1 MTEHVQIERHG
12 AVQVLRL
19 NRPDKKNALTP
30 GMYAALA
37 DALTAAIDDGAIRA
51 TVISGAGGCF
61 TAGNDIGDFAAG
73 AGKPREGEQPV
84 DRFLKAIAIH
94 PKPLLAA
101 VEGVAVGVGVTMLF
115 HCDFVVAAEGAK
127 LQCPFVNLGLV
138 PEASSSLLM
147 PRITGHQIA
156 AEMMMFAERFGP
168 HEAKAAGFVNR
179 VTPAGGAEAAA
190 LAAAQVV
197 AAKPPEA
204 IRLTKALLRGDPAER
219 LARMEEEGRLFAARM
234 ASAEAREAF
243 SAFLEKRPADF
254 TRIAAD

>member
-1 MTEHVQIERHG
+1 MTDHVQIERHG
-12 AVQVLRL
+12 AIQLLRL
-19 NRPDKKNALTP
+19 NRPEKKNALTP
-30 GMYAALA
+30 AMYAALA
-37 DALTAAIDDGAIRA
+37 DALTGAIDDMSIHA

-61 TAGNDIGDFAAG
+61 TAGNDISDFASG
-73 AGKPREGEQPV
+73 GGKSTDGEAPV
-84 DRFLKAIAIH
+84 SRFLKALCVH

-138 PEASSSLLM
+138 PEAASSLLL
-147 PRITGHQIA
+147 PRIAGHQIA

-190 LAAAQVV
+190 LAAAQIV

-234 ASAEAREAF
+234 GSAEAREAF

-254 TRIAAD
+254 TKNAA

>member
-1 MTEHVQIERHG
+1 MSDHVQIERHG
-12 AVQVLRL
+12 AVQLLRL

-37 DALTAAIDDGAIRA
+37 DALGSAIDDASIRA

-61 TAGNDIGDFAAG
+61 TAGNDIADFAAG
-73 AGKPREGEQPV
+73 AGKSTDGEAPV
-84 DRFLKAIAIH
+84 SRFLRAICVH

-138 PEASSSLLM
+138 PEAASSLLM
-147 PRITGHQIA
+147 PRITGHQIS
-156 AEMMMFAERFGP
+156 AEMMMFAEPFGP

-190 LAAAQVV
+190 LAAAASV
-197 AAKPPEA
+197 ASKPPEA

-234 ASAEAREAF
+234 GTAEAREAF
-243 SAFLEKRPADF
+243 SAFLEKRPANF
-254 TRIAAD
+254 NTTAA

>member
-1 MTEHVQIERHG
+1 MTDHVQIERRG
-12 AVQVLRL
+12 PIQILRL
-19 NRPDKKNALTP
+19 NRPDKKNALSP
-30 GMYAALA
+30 AMYAALA
-37 DALTAAIDDGAIRA
+37 DALTSAVTDSGIRA

-61 TAGNDIGDFAAG
+61 TAGNDITDFAAG
-73 AGKPREGEQPV
+73 AGKSTDEEAPV
-84 DRFLKAIAIH
+84 SRFLKALCVH

-138 PEASSSLLM
+138 PEAASSLLM

-179 VTPAGGAEAAA
+179 VTPLGGAEAAA
-190 LAAAQVV
+190 IAAAEIV

-219 LARMEEEGRLFAARM
+219 LARMEEEGRIFAAQM
-234 ASAEAREAF
+234 GSAEAREAF
-243 SAFLEKRPADF
+243 SAFLEKRTPDF
-254 TRIAAD
+254 TKTAA

>member
-1 MTEHVQIERHG
+1 MSDHVQIERHG
-12 AVQVLRL
+12 HVEVLRL
-19 NRPDKKNALTP
+19 NRPDKKNALTAD
-30 GMYAALA
+30 MYAALA
-37 DALTAAIDDGAIRA
+37 DALTAAVTDNAVRA

-73 AGKPREGEQPV
+73 AGKSTDEEAPV
-84 DRFLKAIAIH
+84 SRFLKALCVH

-138 PEASSSLLM
+138 PEAASSLLM

-179 VTPAGGAEAAA
+179 VTPTGSAEAAA
-190 LAAAQVV
+190 IAAAQIV

-204 IRLTKALLRGDPAER
+204 VRLTKALLRGDPADR
-219 LARMEEEGRLFAARM
+219 IARMEEEGRLFAQRM
-234 ASAEAREAF
+234 ATAEAREAF
-243 SAFLEKRPADF
+243 SAFLEKRTPDF
-254 TRIAAD
+254 TKTAS